1 MNMNS
6 ELGFAKLSLTFMA
19 IIQNSKFRIK
29 RRLSLFPLES
39 VAEAEDACGSEACDD
54 MPDAPPCGDDEHTS
68 ILQLGREDVGI
79 EEEDEAE
86 TRVLDTHLDGDGPT
100 VGSREA

>member
-1 MNMNS
+1 MNS
-6 ELGFAKLSLTFMA
+6 ELGFAKLSLTLMA

-54 MPDAPPCGDDEHTS
+54 MPDAPPCGDNEHTA
-68 ILQLGREDVGI
+68 ILQLGREDGRV
-79 EEEDEAE
+79 EQEDEAE

-100 VGSREA
+100 VGSRES